1 MCGDYLKKKDKTIYN
16 YILKEA
22 GIEIS
27 PVLEHLILNPTKI
40 SALNNIALEQIVNE
54 YAPIYQKYRYVI
66 DGPRE
71 LNRIAVFE
79 MFLLGRLTNKI
90 ELQKVLDGES
100 PSPK

>member
-1 MCGDYLKKKDKTIYN
+1 MCGDFLKKKDKMIYN
-16 YILKEA
+16 YILKEV

-40 SALNNIALEQIVNE
+40 ETLNNIALEKIVNE
-54 YAPIYQKYRYVI
+54 FAPIYQKYRYVI

-90 ELQKVLDGES
+90 ELQKVLDGDI